1 MLEERVAYLKV
12 SREDW
17 DEASVQQLIQETN

>member
-1 MLEERVAYLKV
+1 VAYLKV
-12 SREDW
+12 SQKDW